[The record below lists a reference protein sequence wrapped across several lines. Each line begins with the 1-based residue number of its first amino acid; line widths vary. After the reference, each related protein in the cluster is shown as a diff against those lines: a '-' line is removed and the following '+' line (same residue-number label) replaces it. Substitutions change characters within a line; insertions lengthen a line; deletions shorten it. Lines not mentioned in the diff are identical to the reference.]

1 MPIKIEEH
9 RKWIEEEFIGFR
21 PTFNKVKPVHIANG
35 LFRSLTGRLGTTQTL
50 LNFAI
55 SQTAKGEIP
64 KGHSI
69 EEVYKFLA
77 SEKKIETDDIKPEN
91 LAQFRQFLRKVVGAD
106 GAVFP
111 DTDMQSFTAGFVG
124 FLSKDRI
131 GQDGGELIA
140 FWLQKS
146 CPSLKNCLVNTL
158 NDPADVITTLSLP
171 LLGSEYRDFIST
183 NEIDY
188 QKSKVFNNSK
198 NSSVGNLWEKLSE
211 SGEILSTHLLNH
223 PNKLFRLRF
232 GILFTCFV
240 LIRHLANLES
250 MYLPGSDD
258 LIPPFLLDFSNDNSS
273 SIARASQMTYKRTRQ
288 SIGRFYEWAFGKS
301 LERLYKL
308 DELSTEDCPVYKKNE
323 AKIETKEIWE
333 VALQEA
339 QVSENPYTLYGRA
352 LYDIMA
358 MEANDNPLVYLK
370 NLGNL
375 TGLLYPPNQPSQR
388 FTLKEDMI
396 ETLLRGV
403 LRPGET
409 VTMSELQDRLWNHYR
424 IIIGG
429 RNEDEIA
436 LKKVGIYT
444 IDSKAL
450 RDNRDCFAQ
459 YLSRLNF
466 ARLLADG
473 ILQVEAEVTNVHQSR

>member
-35 LFRSLTGRLGTTQTL
+35 LFRSITGRLGNTQTL
-50 LNFAI
+50 LNFAV

-64 KGHSI
+64 KGHNI
-69 EEVYKFLA
+69 EEVYKFLS
-77 SEKKIETDDIKPEN
+77 SEKKIETDEVKPEN

-111 DTDMQSFTAGFVG
+111 DTEMQSYTAGFVG

-140 FWLQKS
+140 FWLQKNRS
-146 CPSLKNCLVNTL
+146 SLLNCLADTL
-158 NDPADVITTLSLP
+158 NDPSDIITTLSLP
-171 LLGSEYRDFIST
+171 LLSSEYRDFIST
-183 NEIDY
+183 NDIDY
-188 QKSKVFNNSK
+188 QKSRVFNDNQ
-198 NSSVGNLWEKLSE
+198 NSSILNIWEGLSE
-211 SGEILSTHLLNH
+211 SSEILSTHLSNH

-232 GILFTCFV
+232 GVLFACFV
-240 LIRHLANLES
+240 LIRHLANLEA
-250 MYLPGSDD
+250 MYLPGAND

-273 SIARASQMTYKRTRQ
+273 SMSRASQMTYKRTRQ

-301 LERLYKL
+301 LERFYKL
-308 DELSTEDCPVYKKNE
+308 DELSNEKCPVYKKNE

-339 QVSENPYTLYGRA
+339 ENSEDPYTIYGRA

-375 TGLLYPPNQPSQR
+375 IGLLYPPNQASQR

-403 LRPGET
+403 LLAGET
-409 VTMSELQDRLWNHYR
+409 VTMSELQNRLWNHYR

-429 RNEDEIA
+429 RNEDEVA

-473 ILQVEAEVTNVHQSR
+473 ILQVEAEVTNVHQS